1 MVVLMLCVGTPLAG
15 FCLLLALPGT
25 DRRWEHHPSHF
36 WLVLIA
42 AVAAF
47 GVAVSIGA
55 NARRRADARLFLISL
70 AYTVA
75 ASFFVL
81 HALATPGVLL
91 DTPNTGFVVAMPIGL
106 ALAAVYAAWSS
117 AEVHAARARSILR
130 YAGVQ
135 YVVFGIVVA
144 TWACVSLARIPPL
157 DHELSS
163 ETQDLWLLVMALPGI
178 VLYVIAAIRYL
189 LLARRRASRLA
200 AVVGTTW
207 ILLAEAQLATAFA
220 RSWHLSWWEW
230 HLLVLVAFGTI
241 AVVVHQLPDSEPF
254 ADLYLDAVA
263 GGVREVSVL
272 FADLVAFSTYSE
284 QHTSEEVQKLVNTY
298 FEAVVPAVR
307 AEGGHV
313 DRYIGDAVM
322 VTWNVAH
329 GQPDH
334 AVRAAQAALRFQ
346 TAADQVALIHQ
357 DWPRF
362 RVGVNTGSA
371 TVGLIGGG
379 REREYT
385 VLGDT
390 VNVAARIEGLPP
402 PGGIAI
408 SRATLDYLRDP
419 QVRSLGT
426 VPVKGRTMPVEVW
439 LLESLP

>member
-1 MVVLMLCVGTPLAG
+1 
-15 FCLLLALPGT
+15 
-25 DRRWEHHPSHF
+25 
-36 WLVLIA
+36 
-42 AVAAF
+42 
-47 GVAVSIGA
+47 
-55 NARRRADARLFLISL
+55 ISL
-70 AYTVA
+70 AYTA
-75 ASFFVL
+75 AACFFVL

-91 DTPNTGFVVAMPIGL
+91 DVPNTGFVVAMPIGL
-106 ALAAVYAAWSS
+106 ALAAVYAAWS
-117 AEVHAARARSILR
+117 AGEVDAARARSILQHAR
-130 YAGVQ
+130 VQ
-135 YVVFGIVVA
+135 YLVLGVVVA
-144 TWACVSLARIPPL
+144 VWAWWSLARIPPL
-157 DHELSS
+157 DRVLST
-163 ETQDLWLLVMALPGI
+163 ETQDASLLVVAIPGI

-189 LLARRRASRLA
+189 GLARRRGSRLA
-200 AVVGTTW
+200 AAVGATW
-207 ILLAEAQLATAFA
+207 LLLAEAQLATAFA

-230 HLLVLVAFGTI
+230 HVLVLMAFGTI

-284 QHTSEEVQKLVNTY
+284 QHTSDEVQTLVNTY

-322 VTWNVAH
+322 VTWNVARE
-329 GQPDH
+329 QSDH
-334 AVRAAQAALRFQ
+334 AVRAARGALRFQ
-346 TAADQVALIHQ
+346 AAAEGVALAHP

-379 REREYT
+379 RERAYT

-390 VNVAARIEGLPP
+390 VNVAARLEGLPP

-408 SRATLDYLRDP
+408 SSATLEYLHDH
-419 QVRSLGT
+419 QVSSLGAVT
-426 VPVKGRTMPVEVW
+426 VKGRTTPVEVW
-439 LLESLP
+439 LLESLA